1 MPENTINSDDTVED
15 GTDANGPFRK
25 MTPAKDIAHCSACG
39 RQTEV
44 VIIRD
49 PDTDDE
55 TWYGLCC
62 DAYGDDLPDS
72 VRFPFGR

>member
-1 MPENTINSDDTVED
+1 MSDNTINSDDKVED
-15 GTDANGPFRK
+15 GVDAIGPFRK
-25 MTPAKDIAHCSACG
+25 VTPGKDIAHCSSCG

-44 VIIRD
+44 VIIRG

-55 TWYGLCC
+55 ASYGLCC